1 MVKRRD
7 SHSRKRSPIYKK
19 RVLLCMGTRPEII
32 KMAPVVRA
40 LEEHEIESV
49 VFHTGQHREV
59 AEPLYRLFGI
69 QPVANLNGL
78 DRKGGSLAE
87 LGAALLEAAHHA
99 IAREKPDVV
108 LVHGDTSSAL
118 MAALAA
124 YYHQKSIGHVEAGLR
139 TGDPYNPFPEEMN
152 RRLIGRMARWHF
164 APTRGARAALELEGI
179 APSAIHMVGNTA
191 VDAAL
196 DVARRARL
204 EPRLIA
210 WPQALCDLRDS
221 DDARHLVVVTA
232 HRRENWGEGI
242 AGIVQAVA
250 ALIDAH
256 SAVTVVWPVHP
267 NPAIR
272 DAVHAGLAPTLA
284 RHPSRL
290 RLVEP
295 LDYTC
300 LVALLERAW
309 LVMTDSGGI
318 QEEAAAFG
326 TPVLVLRENTERPE
340 LITAG
345 GGIVVGTD
353 PQDILAAAAPM
364 LRTPDL
370 RAALV
375 LHRNPFGDGAAALR
389 IARILDSSAVLE
401 PGHTVNAE
409 LEDY

>member
-1 MVKRRD
+1 MSKKKSPPKRK
-7 SHSRKRSPIYKK
+7 HSSIYKK
-19 RVLLCMGTRPEII
+19 KVLLCMGTRPEII

-40 LEEHEIESV
+40 LDELAVESV

-59 AEPLYRLFGI
+59 AAPLYRLFGI
-69 QPVANLNGL
+69 EPAVNVDRL

-99 IAREKPDVV
+99 IARTKPDIV

-124 YYHQKSIGHVEAGLR
+124 YYHEISIGHVEAGLR

-179 APSAIHMVGNTA
+179 TPSAIHMVGNTA

-196 DVARRARL
+196 DVARRSRL
-204 EPRLIA
+204 EPGLIA
-210 WPQALCDLRDS
+210 WPSALADLRHADP
-221 DDARHLVVVTA
+221 ARHLVLVTA

-242 AGIVQAVA
+242 EGIVQAVA
-250 ALIDAH
+250 ALIELH
-256 SAVTVVWPVHP
+256 PAVTVVWPVHP
-267 NPAIR
+267 NPAVR
-272 DAVHAGLAPTLA
+272 DAVHVGLVAA
-284 RHPSRL
+284 KERHSERL

-295 LDYTC
+295 LDYAC

-309 LVMTDSGGI
+309 VVMTDSGGI

-326 TPVLVLRENTERPE
+326 TPVLVLRDNTERPE
-340 LITAG
+340 LIAAG

-353 PQDILAAAAPM
+353 PQEILAAAAPL

-375 LHRNPFGDGAAALR
+375 LHRNPFGDGAAAIR
-389 IARILDSSAVLE
+389 IARILDSSVVHE
-401 PGHTVNAE
+401 PGHTVHAE

>member
-1 MVKRRD
+1 MPKKPQNKTRR
-7 SHSRKRSPIYKK
+7 RSTMFKK
-19 RVLLCMGTRPEII
+19 KVLLCMGTRPEII

-40 LEEHEIESV
+40 LAEREIESV

-69 QPVANLNGL
+69 QPVVNVDGL

-99 IAREKPDVV
+99 IARETPDIV

-124 YYHQKSIGHVEAGLR
+124 YYHEISIGHVEAGLR

-164 APTRGARAALELEGI
+164 APTRGARAALEIEGI
-179 APSAIHMVGNTA
+179 PSSAIHMVGNTA

-196 DVARRARL
+196 DVARRSHL
-204 EPRLIA
+204 EPGLTV
-210 WPQALCDLRDS
+210 WPPELADLQADDS
-221 DDARHLVVVTA
+221 QRHLVLVTA

-242 AGIVQAVA
+242 AGIIQAVA
-250 ALIDAH
+250 TLVDTHPGI
-256 SAVTVVWPVHP
+256 TVVWPVHP
-267 NPAIR
+267 NPAVR
-272 DAVHAGLAPTLA
+272 DAVHSGLAPAVA
-284 RHPSRL
+284 RHPRRL

-300 LVALLERAW
+300 LVALLERSW

-340 LITAG
+340 LIAAG

-353 PQDILAAAAPM
+353 PRRIVVAAAPM
-364 LRTPDL
+364 LHTPDL

-389 IARILDSSAVLE
+389 IARILDSSAVAE
-401 PGHTVNAE
+401 PGHTVHAE
-409 LEDY
+409 LEDF